1 MGFESVRGYVHL
13 ASGLTEATKAR
24 ATGAAQ
30 GLLSLPAAGIST
42 GSKVAVQ
49 AGALAEEMLSV
60 ATTNH
65 SSLTA
70 LVRSEVEV
78 AVTRLG
84 LVSAERLEEAQAEA
98 TRLRTEVARLRAAS
112 SMVGPVNNTTT
123 TTKTTTKKAD
133 SARRTKSGAPS
144 MNGAANAT
152 SITTSARK
160 STKATKAT
168 SASPKKAANT
178 ASTARTATGA
188 STATKPARTR
198 RSAVSTRAKPAG
210 A

>member
-123 TTKTTTKKAD
+123 TTKKAD